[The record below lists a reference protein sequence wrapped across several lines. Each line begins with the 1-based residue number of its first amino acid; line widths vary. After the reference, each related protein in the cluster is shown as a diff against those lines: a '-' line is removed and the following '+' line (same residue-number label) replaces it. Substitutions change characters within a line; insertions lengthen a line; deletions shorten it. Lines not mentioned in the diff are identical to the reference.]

1 VSFDWKNE
9 DKMTSQSDLK
19 PEEKQALERFP
30 FVARNF
36 CAFVDVCPEL
46 NRQTLLQQ
54 VSIHLAQLCE
64 VGARLPWVNPASADP
79 DASPDSFRLN
89 RERFAS
95 IELMLRE
102 RLGKLNVYWE
112 VFDPTQ
118 KEEPVSGSMSMD
130 IAEIYF
136 DLKEA
141 LQLLESG
148 VAREDVYFD
157 WRLGFRSHWSRHA
170 VSALKVALLLSDIA

>member
-1 VSFDWKNE
+1 MASLN
-9 DKMTSQSDLK
+9 DLK
-19 PEEKQALERFP
+19 PEEQQALARFP
-30 FVARNF
+30 LLARNF
-36 CAFVDVCPEL
+36 CALVDVCAEL
-46 NRQTLLQQ
+46 DRQTLLQQ
-54 VSIHLAQLCE
+54 ISIHLAQLCE
-64 VGARLPWVNPASADP
+64 VGARLPWVNPASDGP
-79 DASPDSFRLN
+79 DDSPDSFRLN

-102 RLGKLNVYWE
+102 KLGKLNEYWE

-118 KEEPVSGSMSMD
+118 KEEPVNGSVSMD

-157 WRLGFRSHWSRHA
+157 WRLSFRSHWSRHA
-170 VSALKVALLLSDIA
+170 VSALKIALLLSDIA

>member
-1 VSFDWKNE
+1 
-9 DKMTSQSDLK
+9 MASQNDLK

-30 FVARNF
+30 LLAQNF
-36 CAFVDVCPEL
+36 CEFIDACAEF
-46 NRQTLLQQ
+46 NRQTLLRQIS
-54 VSIHLAQLCE
+54 VHLAQLCE
-64 VGARLPWVNPASADP
+64 VGARLPWVNPASDGP
-79 DASPDSFRLN
+79 SDSPDSCRLN
-89 RERFAS
+89 RERSAS

-102 RLGKLNVYWE
+102 KLGELNLYWE
-112 VFDPTQ
+112 VFDPTR
-118 KEEPVSGSMSMD
+118 KEEPVSGSVSMD

-141 LQLLESG
+141 LQLSESN

-170 VSALKVALLLSDIA
+170 VSALKVALLLSDVA

>member
-1 VSFDWKNE
+1 
-9 DKMTSQSDLK
+9 M
-19 PEEKQALERFP
+19 
-30 FVARNF
+30 
-36 CAFVDVCPEL
+36 
-46 NRQTLLQQ
+46 
-54 VSIHLAQLCE
+54 
-64 VGARLPWVNPASADP
+64 PWVNPASDGP
-79 DASPDSFRLN
+79 SDSPDSFRLN

-102 RLGKLNVYWE
+102 KLGELNLYWE
-112 VFDPTQ
+112 VFDPTR
-118 KEEPVSGSMSMD
+118 KEEPVSGSVSMD

-141 LQLLESG
+141 LQLSESN

-170 VSALKVALLLSDIA
+170 VSALKVALLLSDVA